1 MASVL
6 VIEDDR
12 VILEHIGLF
21 LEREGF
27 EVYLAP
33 DGVVGFSIYE
43 MHCPDLVII
52 DIHLPDKHGLT
63 TIREMQNLA
72 PFQKIMAMSGDD
84 LMLKLARMFG
94 VPYTISK
101 PFDACSLIASVHR
114 IIHASPLS
122 HNVLPYL

>member
-33 DGVVGFSIYE
+33 DGVVGFI
-43 MHCPDLVII
+43 CTKRDLI
-52 DIHLPDKHGLT
+52 
-63 TIREMQNLA
+63 
-72 PFQKIMAMSGDD
+72 
-84 LMLKLARMFG
+84 
-94 VPYTISK
+94 
-101 PFDACSLIASVHR
+101 
-114 IIHASPLS
+114 
-122 HNVLPYL
+122 